1 MCGFMQRAE
10 QEHQQDSVDN
20 HCGPDPERIGKIEDA
35 ATGQDKGGEMLRKPP
50 DTGGI
55 GLLRGCAE
63 RLARHEIWVGDK
75 IFHVPK
81 TIN

>member
-35 ATGQDKGGEMLRKPP
+35 ATGQDKGAEMLRKPP

-55 GLLRGCAE
+55 GPLRECAE
-63 RLARHEIWVGDK
+63 RFARHEIGVGEK
-75 IFHVPK
+75 NFPWPK
-81 TIN
+81 DYQ